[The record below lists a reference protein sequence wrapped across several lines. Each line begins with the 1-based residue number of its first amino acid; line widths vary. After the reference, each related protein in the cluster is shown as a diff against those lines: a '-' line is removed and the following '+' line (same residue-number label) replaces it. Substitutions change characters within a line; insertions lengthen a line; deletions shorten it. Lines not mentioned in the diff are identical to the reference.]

1 MAHPRDRLVEQMVR
15 RWRSAENRARPRN
28 QPPCVAISRQPGAG
42 AEALGRR
49 VASQLGFDF
58 FGIDLVDRIAREV
71 GVEREQVAQLDE
83 HVRSGVE
90 RFVVEGLGN
99 RHPAFDEAAYRHQ
112 LVRTLSALS
121 ERGRAVVL
129 GRGSPYLMPA
139 ARTLRLLVVGPWPD
153 RVATIAER
161 HGLSADEAEVRLTR
175 EETDRRK
182 FLERLFRVDPDDA
195 SLYDLV
201 VNPATLGPEQA
212 AATVVDTLRHR
223 FPDATVTGQ
232 PLRTGTSLLRPVPA
246 TP

>member
-15 RWRSAENRARPRN
+15 RWRSAEGRARPRTY
-28 QPPCVAISRQPGAG
+28 PPCIAISRQPGAG
-42 AEALGRR
+42 AETLGRR

-83 HVRSGVE
+83 HVRSGVG
-90 RFVVEGLGN
+90 RFVIEGLGN
-99 RHPAFDEAAYRHQ
+99 RHMAFDEAAYRQQ

-121 ERGRAVVL
+121 DRGRAVVL

-139 ARTLRLLVVGPWPD
+139 ARTLRLLVVAPWPD

-161 HGLSADEAEVRLTR
+161 HGLSADEASTRLTR
-175 EETDRRK
+175 EETDRRN
-182 FLERLFRVDPDDA
+182 FLERLFRVDADDP

-201 VNPATLGPEQA
+201 VNPATLGPDLA
-212 AATVVDTLRHR
+212 VDAVVETMRQR
-223 FPDATVTGQ
+223 FPEVRVTGR
-232 PLRTGTSLLRPVPA
+232 PAPTGTSGLRAVPA
-246 TP
+246 T